1 MKKIKFLVNVPDKYT
16 KEEYKKGQVK
26 EFEDARADVFYAMSK
41 ISDEDYTSLT
51 LKVEELYKVEATET
65 TEVTGPSTEENV
77 ESEG

>member
-1 MKKIKFLVNVPDKYT
+1 MLVNLLNNLIEKKYYSE
-16 KEEYKKGQVK
+16 KLGIQNKL
-26 EFEDARADVFYAMSK
+26 DVFYAMSK

-65 TEVTGPSTEENV
+65 TEITEPSTEENV

>member
-1 MKKIKFLVNVPDKYT
+1 MLVNLLNNLIEKKYYSE
-16 KEEYKKGQVK
+16 KLGIQNKL
-26 EFEDARADVFYAMSK
+26 DVFYAMSK

-65 TEVTGPSTEENV
+65 TEITGPSTDENI

>member
-1 MKKIKFLVNVPDKYT
+1 MLVNLLNNLIEKKYYSE
-16 KEEYKKGQVK
+16 KLGIQNKL
-26 EFEDARADVFYAMSK
+26 DVFYAMSK

-65 TEVTGPSTEENV
+65 EEVTEPSTEENV